1 VDTSFIIYAATALF
15 AYGLVSKRL
24 APTAISGPMVFVGL
38 GLVASVI
45 GLLEPIRV
53 VDSPVGDIL
62 ELTLALLLFT
72 DAAKVQVRSW
82 SADMDLPTRL
92 LTIGMPLTIV
102 LGSFVALLV
111 FPTIGLIAALIVA
124 TILAP
129 TDAALGSAVVT
140 NKHVP
145 IRIREALGIES
156 GLNDGI
162 ALPILLFLLT
172 LGEAAEGVD
181 LWSLFFE
188 EIGIGLLVGVG
199 LGAGAAFAI
208 RFAIGESWI
217 ARPWVRISM
226 VAAAFFVFLVADDM
240 GGSGF
245 IAAYVGGNTFGRIV
259 EPVEPASGKLGE
271 DLGTILTMISFL
283 IFGAYILGP
292 NLDLF
297 TGRNLIYG
305 ILSLTAVRTIPVVI
319 SMIGAGVRRPTVAFL
334 GWFGPRGLASIIFA
348 GVLVEATSISESEVI
363 VAVVVV
369 TVTLSVVLHGMT
381 APWGAN
387 RYATWYN
394 EQDRISDDVSQSR
407 SGLDNPPG
415 HSG

>member
-1 VDTSFIIYAATALF
+1 MDTSLIIYAAGALF
-15 AYGLVSKRL
+15 FYGLLSKRL
-24 APTAISGPMVFVGL
+24 DSTPISGPMVFVGL
-38 GLVASVI
+38 GLAASAI

-72 DAAKVQVRSW
+72 DAAKIQVRSW

-102 LGSFVALLV
+102 LGAFVAMLV
-111 FPTIGLIAALIVA
+111 LPAIGIIAALIAA

-140 NKHVP
+140 NQRVP

-172 LGEAAEGVD
+172 LGEAAEGVA

-208 RFAIGESWI
+208 RSAIGKGWI
-217 ARPWVRISM
+217 ARPWVRIGM
-226 VAAAFFVFLVADDM
+226 VAVAFFIFLVADDM

-283 IFGAYILGP
+283 VFGAYILGP
-292 NLDLF
+292 HLDFF
-297 TGRNLIYG
+297 TGRNLVYA
-305 ILSLTAVRTIPVVI
+305 ILSLTAIRMIPVAI
-319 SMIGAGVRRPTVAFL
+319 SMIGADVRPWTVAYL

-348 GVLVEATSISESEVI
+348 GVLVEETSISESELI

-369 TVTLSVVLHGMT
+369 AVTLSVVLHGMT
-381 APWGAN
+381 APWGTN
-387 RYATWYN
+387 RYATWYD
-394 EQDRISDDVSQSR
+394 EQDRITDGAS
-407 SGLDNPPG
+407 
-415 HSG
+415 